1 MPEDVHELFLLV
13 DSGTNHVD
21 DVLPYEAHLEKALVL
36 ESQPLHDVMD
46 NSRRSRGSKGQYGY
60 AGLDLTDIRN
70 LKIGRTEVVSPLTD
84 TMGFINCDEAHGNAL
99 ELLKKQRTA
108 ETLRR
113 DIEQL
118 QPAKDGILQRRDNL
132 AARHGGIDCRR
143 LDAVGL
149 KVGHLIFHQGD
160 QRRDDNADAIG
171 REGRYLKGDGLTTTC
186 RHQSQRVVA
195 AANAVYDVALNAAKV
210 VIAPITL
217 KDFTILVQSSSLT
230 SLPLTLIALYHKALT
245 RSCGAGCPRSATALG
260 CA

>member
-1 MPEDVHELFLLV
+1 
-13 DSGTNHVD
+13 
-21 DVLPYEAHLEKALVL
+21 
-36 ESQPLHDVMD
+36 MD

-108 ETLRR
+108 EALGR

-118 QPAKDGILQRRDNL
+118 EPAKDCILQRRDNL
-132 AARHGGIDCRR
+132 AARHGGIDGRR
-143 LDAVGL
+143 LDAIGL
-149 KVGHLIFHQGD
+149 KMGHLIFHQGD
-160 QRRDDNADAIG
+160 QWRDDYADAISSQG
-171 REGRYLKGDGLTTTC
+171 WYLEGDGLSTTR
-186 RHQSQRVVA
+186 RHQSQRVVS

-210 VIAPITL
+210 IIAPITL
-217 KDFTILVQSSSLT
+217 KNFTILVQSSSLN
-230 SLPLTLIALYHKALT
+230 SLPLTDTALCHKALT
-245 RSCGAGCPRSATALG
+245 HPCGAGYPRSATVLG